1 MARTLRRKLAQHA
14 AERLLKGDAA
24 VIDELAALIV
34 HERREREVDLL
45 VQDIEAKLAERGMI
59 VATVESATPLDE
71 ATKDAVKRLLSSN
84 SGMES
89 LSSVEGRSAARA
101 SRKDARSEARVP
113 ETDGSDRATQ
123 HVELPDME
131 VPSDRIA
138 QVRLREIIRSELIG
152 GVKITTPTQVMDA
165 TIAKKLN
172 DLRAK
177 KI

>member
-1 MARTLRRKLAQHA
+1 MARTLRRKLARHA
-14 AERLLKGDAA
+14 AERLLKGDAT

-34 HERREREVDLL
+34 HERREREIDLL
-45 VQDIEAKLAERGMI
+45 VQDIEAELAERGTV
-59 VATVESATPLDE
+59 VATVESARALD
-71 ATKDAVKRLLSSN
+71 ATTKDAIKRLLSSN

-89 LSSVEGRSAARA
+89 LTSVEGRSAARA
-101 SRKDARSEARVP
+101 SRKDARSEARAP
-113 ETDGSDRATQ
+113 ETDGSGRAAQ
-123 HVELPDME
+123 HVERPDTE
-131 VPSDRIA
+131 ASSDRIA